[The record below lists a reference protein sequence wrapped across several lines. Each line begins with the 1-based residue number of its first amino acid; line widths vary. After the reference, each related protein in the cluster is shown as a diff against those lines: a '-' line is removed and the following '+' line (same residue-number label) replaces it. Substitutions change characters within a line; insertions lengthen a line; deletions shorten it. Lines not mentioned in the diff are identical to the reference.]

1 MMKKLVYFSLMAAI
15 AVLFM
20 VSCSSTDTPSGAMKS
35 YLSAVKSGDYEK
47 FVEGINFSK
56 VKPEKLAET
65 REGFTAMMK
74 EKAAEELDKKGGLKD
89 FEILSEEIAE
99 DGNSAVVKYKQ
110 IYGTGEEEEGAQKLV
125 KVDGKWLMNVGK

>member
-1 MMKKLVYFSLMAAI
+1 MNR
-15 AVLFM
+15 
-20 VSCSSTDTPSGAMKS
+20 

-99 DGNSAVVKYKQ
+99 DGNSAVVK
-110 IYGTGEEEEGAQKLV
+110 
-125 KVDGKWLMNVGK
+125 